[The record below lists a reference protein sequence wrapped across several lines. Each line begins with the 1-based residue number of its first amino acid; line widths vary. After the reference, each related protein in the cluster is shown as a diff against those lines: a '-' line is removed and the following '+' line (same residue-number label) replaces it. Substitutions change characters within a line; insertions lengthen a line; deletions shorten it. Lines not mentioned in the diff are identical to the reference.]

1 MVQLLFAILSSAS
14 MALVLKLFRGQRGNR
29 YGLLLGNYLTCV
41 LIALLSLPDRGQI
54 LRGSPTTLLLGLGA
68 GVLFVAGL
76 ITLQSSVRLNG
87 ATLSAAF
94 AKLGLLVSLALS
106 VLCFGER
113 PGLLQLLGI
122 LLVLAALVL
131 IHTKG
136 GEKSEGGAP
145 RSLSLLLLTLLAG
158 GGADAMAKVFEQ
170 LGRPEEDRLYFLYL
184 FLTAALLTGLL
195 ALLERRRSGKRIL
208 LRELA
213 AGVAVGVPNY
223 FSSYLLLLAL
233 EQLPAFLV
241 YPVFSTGTILL
252 VLLLSA
258 LLFRERPGRRQ
269 LLGILLIL
277 GLELF
282 CDAFTGRHLLYQ
294 LKKHSFSLFVQIGK
308 ISVQRAGGQQLR
320 VQRLAVLPEIPQM
333 PLAPNADGPL
343 FFSGQLQTWNV
354 IIALQLVPKA
364 IFLVVDVLFHD
375 VILQI

>member
-136 GEKSEGGAP
+136 GEKSESGAP

-158 GGADAMAKVFEQ
+158 GGADAMA
-170 LGRPEEDRLYFLYL
+170 L

-233 EQLPAFLV
+233 ERLPAFLV

-277 GLELF
+277 GALV
-282 CDAFTGRHLLYQ
+282 LL
-294 LKKHSFSLFVQIGK
+294 
-308 ISVQRAGGQQLR
+308 
-320 VQRLAVLPEIPQM
+320 
-333 PLAPNADGPL
+333 
-343 FFSGQLQTWNV
+343 NV
-354 IIALQLVPKA
+354 
-364 IFLVVDVLFHD
+364 
-375 VILQI
+375 

>member
-14 MALVLKLFRGQRGNR
+14 MALVLKLFRSQKGNR

-41 LIALLSLPDRGQI
+41 LIALFSLPDRGQI
-54 LRGSPTTLLLGLGA
+54 LRGSPSTLLMGLGA

-113 PGLLQLLGI
+113 PGLLQLLGVA
-122 LLVLAALVL
+122 LVLAALVL

-233 EQLPAFLV
+233 EQLSAFLV

-277 GLELF
+277 GALV
-282 CDAFTGRHLLYQ
+282 LL
-294 LKKHSFSLFVQIGK
+294 
-308 ISVQRAGGQQLR
+308 
-320 VQRLAVLPEIPQM
+320 
-333 PLAPNADGPL
+333 
-343 FFSGQLQTWNV
+343 NV
-354 IIALQLVPKA
+354 
-364 IFLVVDVLFHD
+364 
-375 VILQI
+375 